1 MSTIGPPYVG
11 RSLLRREDRRLLT
24 GQGQFIADLVLPRML
39 HAVFAAS
46 RSLLSISGAQADILA
61 VETQQ
66 IEQKEHQAGRV
77 AEMLLAVIAS
87 IAVRSR
93 LAAGGRLCGRPP
105 RVKGVW
111 LRTVMPVA
119 GLCP

>member
-1 MSTIGPPYVG
+1 M
-11 RSLLRREDRRLLT
+11 
-24 GQGQFIADLVLPRML
+24 
-39 HAVFAAS
+39 
-46 RSLLSISGAQADILA
+46 LSISGAQADILA

-93 LAAGGRLCGRPP
+93 LPAGGRRIRTIGPLPEWLE
-105 RVKGVW
+105 KGARAVCAW
-111 LRTVMPVA
+111 SAEMRAHP
-119 GLCP
+119 

>member
-1 MSTIGPPYVG
+1 
-11 RSLLRREDRRLLT
+11 
-24 GQGQFIADLVLPRML
+24 
-39 HAVFAAS
+39 
-46 RSLLSISGAQADILA
+46 LLSISGAQADILA

-93 LAAGGRLCGRPP
+93 LPAGGGSL
-105 RVKGVW
+105 
-111 LRTVMPVA
+111 LRTR
-119 GLCP
+119 L

>member
-1 MSTIGPPYVG
+1 
-11 RSLLRREDRRLLT
+11 
-24 GQGQFIADLVLPRML
+24 
-39 HAVFAAS
+39 
-46 RSLLSISGAQADILA
+46 LLSISGAQADILA

-93 LAAGGRLCGRPP
+93 LPAGGSRIRTIGPARERDGRGEGDP
-105 RVKGVW
+105 RPTIVVS
-111 LRTVMPVA
+111 RDP
-119 GLCP
+119 C

>member
-1 MSTIGPPYVG
+1 
-11 RSLLRREDRRLLT
+11 
-24 GQGQFIADLVLPRML
+24 
-39 HAVFAAS
+39 
-46 RSLLSISGAQADILA
+46 LLSISGAQADILA

-93 LAAGGRLCGRPP
+93 LPAGGS
-105 RVKGVW
+105 
-111 LRTVMPVA
+111 
-119 GLCP
+119 